1 MNEMLPTFYK
11 RLRQKEDSELI
22 SKISEIKELLIENHI
37 YKDIF
42 LKNEIKTNI
51 YADEIKLI

>member
-11 RLRQKEDSELI
+11 RLRQKEGSELI